1 MKHVLK
7 FIQIFFAFGIV
18 ATMNSCEK
26 QQIFTENL
34 RVPTEMEFVQRT
46 LPEGLIIGSQKPAS
60 LELVDLGLSVKWANL
75 NVGAQNEN
83 EVGSLFSWGEI
94 APRQNDEFGWA
105 HYDYNDPNGV
115 RDPRSI
121 EWDKPLFIT
130 KYCFDRYG
138 EKQDFKKGEVV
149 TLDKYDDAAYIYYGE
164 GYRMPTKEEMQELLD
179 LKISQSVFDKSNKC
193 YHISIVGKNGNTI
206 TLTLPKDDDKNPQPL
221 TSISEIWTSTLSDLE
236 SPFAYRAAINLTEG
250 LTIEDNVNLGS
261 LATIERCRGKIIRA
275 VGN

>member
-1 MKHVLK
+1 MKNLK
-7 FIQIFFAFGIV
+7 SIQFIAAISLLMTA
-18 ATMNSCEK
+18 MNSCEK
-26 QQIFTENL
+26 KQVFTVNL

-115 RDPRSI
+115 RDPRSV

-138 EKQDFKKGEVV
+138 EKQDFKKGEAVI
-149 TLDKYDDAAYIYYGE
+149 LDKYDDAAYIYYGE

-179 LKISQSVFDKSNKC
+179 LKISQSVFDKGNNC
-193 YHISIVGKNGNTI
+193 YHISVAGKNGNTI
-206 TLTLPKDDDKNPQPL
+206 TLTLPKDD
-221 TSISEIWTSTLSDLE
+221 TISEIWTSTLSEFE
-236 SPFAYRAAINLTEG
+236 SPFAYRAAINLTKG

-261 LATIERCRGKIIRA
+261 LAASERCRGKIIRA
-275 VGN
+275 VGY